1 MTNSL
6 ALIRGEPAEIIATLQ
21 EGTGR
26 IRLPIEAETYVHAPY
41 DGWQGLGFRIAAI
54 GPAEIPPGKR
64 PVSTGAEG
72 VELVDGEPTW
82 ILEDQPPAPWPELSQ
97 RQFWKV
103 LALAGM
109 HADVMSAVDA
119 LPLEDQIEAKQALT
133 YRHDHWLIQ
142 ATRPAFGL
150 DDAQFRD
157 LWFWGASL

>member
-1 MTNSL
+1 MLHFSSATPWT
-6 ALIRGEPAEIIATLQ
+6 GERINGKLYPANIAWLWSD
-21 EGTGR
+21 EE
-26 IRLPIEAETYVHAPY
+26 LS
-41 DGWQGLGFRIAAI
+41 AI
-54 GPAEIPPGKR
+54 GLYRPLQPVTIPAGKQ
-64 PVSTGAEG
+64 VSTA
-72 VELVDGEPTW
+72 VELVDGVVRFV
-82 ILEDQPPAPWPELSQ
+82 LEDIPWPELSQ

-109 HADVMSAVDA
+109 HGDVMMAVDA

-150 DDAQFRD
+150 DDTQFRD